1 MFWNRVGEALSE
13 KIKEVILPAFLL
25 GAGVAVAITGGQL
38 VENYFFRPKNAPPT
52 LENRIQ
58 ELTQSL
64 NKSATT
70 IQEIENEITK
80 RQALVTQLQK
90 DAETASKLATVN
102 KEQVDAIAQVLRTQI
117 QVQEHNTFW
126 FNQGINVLYMLLGVG
141 LGELVRWFLRWRA
154 RRKARPSAV

>member
-1 MFWNRVGEALSE
+1 MFWKTVGENLWKKLSE
-13 KIKEVILPAFLL
+13 VIIPAFLL
-25 GAGVAVAITGGQL
+25 GAGAAVAITAVQL
-38 VENYFFRPKNAPPT
+38 AENVFFGPKNVAPT
-52 LENRIQ
+52 LEDRIR

-80 RQALVTQLQK
+80 RQALVSQLRK

-117 QVQEHNTFW
+117 QAQERNSFW
-126 FNQGINVLYMLLGVG
+126 FNQGINALYMFLGVG

-154 RRKARPSAV
+154 KRKASAV

>member
-1 MFWNRVGEALSE
+1 
-13 KIKEVILPAFLL
+13 
-25 GAGVAVAITGGQL
+25 VA
-38 VENYFFRPKNAPPT
+38 PT
-52 LENRIQ
+52 LEDRIR

-80 RQALVTQLQK
+80 RQALVSQLRK

-117 QVQEHNTFW
+117 QAQERNSFW
-126 FNQGINVLYMLLGVG
+126 FNQGINALYMFLGVG

-154 RRKARPSAV
+154 KRKASAV